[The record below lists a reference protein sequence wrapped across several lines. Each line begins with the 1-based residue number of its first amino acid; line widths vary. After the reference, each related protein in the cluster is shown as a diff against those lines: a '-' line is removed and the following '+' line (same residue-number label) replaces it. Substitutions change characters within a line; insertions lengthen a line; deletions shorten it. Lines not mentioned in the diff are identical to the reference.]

1 MPHGFQGCAN
11 ASRRISLLLSA
22 GSLAFGLAALP
33 ESSARA
39 QASRL
44 QTDLIVQSTSG
55 TQDLQEHDT
64 GFIHS
69 TAPLGLSFT
78 TNAGSG
84 GASVTATASASAFYG
99 LLDVS
104 GSGSVSSPLSSGG
117 DASVTAFM
125 GSGPVAQ
132 FEDEVVVNSS
142 TLAKGTLVSL
152 TFTELFSSQATFS
165 NDPAGDPSS
174 SFIQS
179 KFVMDDLRDDS
190 MGFTFLDGVGAFANT
205 KTVLVEVGDTLDVLG
220 QLFAHGEAASNHG
233 GSSSFSF
240 NDPMSIDIDA
250 ITPGVTLLS
259 DSGHDYSTPA
269 PAGGAPEPAAW
280 ALMCVGFLGLG
291 GALRRQRRGAA
302 AV

>member
-1 MPHGFQGCAN
+1 MSRCFQVRAKT
-11 ASRRISLLLSA
+11 RRHSALLFAA
-22 GSLAFGLAALP
+22 GSLAFGAAALEGSP
-33 ESSARA
+33 AGA

-44 QTDLIVQSTSG
+44 QADLIVQSTSG
-55 TQDLQEHDT
+55 TQDLKEHDT

-69 TAPLGLSFT
+69 DTPLSLSFT
-78 TNAGSG
+78 TNAASG
-84 GASVTATASASAFYG
+84 GATVTSTASASAFYG

-104 GSGSVSSPLSSGG
+104 GSGSVSSPLNSGG
-117 DASVTAFM
+117 DASVTPFL

-132 FEDEVVVNSS
+132 FDDEVVVGSS

-152 TFTELFSSQATFS
+152 TFTELFSSQAMFS
-165 NDPAGDPSS
+165 NDPTGDASS

-190 MGFTFLDGVGAFANT
+190 MGFTFLDGVGAFTNT
-205 KTVLVEVGDTLDVLG
+205 RTVVVAVGDTLDVLG

-240 NDPMSIDIDA
+240 NDPMSINIDA

-259 DSGHDYSTPA
+259 DSGHDYSTLA
-269 PAGGAPEPAAW
+269 PAGGVPEPATW
-280 ALMCVGFLGLG
+280 ALLCGGFLGLG
-291 GALRRQRRGAA
+291 EALRRNRRLQSA
-302 AV
+302 